1 MEGFIGGDIS
11 VVIVDYISGGEVRSD
26 MFSMVDEMHVEGKE
40 VMVRCGKRTGVI
52 LEVIKY
58 EIKYRES

>member
-1 MEGFIGGDIS
+1 
-11 VVIVDYISGGEVRSD
+11 
-26 MFSMVDEMHVEGKE
+26 MVDEMHVEGKE
-40 VMVRCGKRTGVI
+40 VMVRCGKRTVVI